1 MKSLFTLLIFLWLP
15 WLPWSGHAKV
25 FGGQVK
31 SQTPSPLVLR
41 TKILSYYYCRV
52 NQNLGNL
59 ELRVQL
65 QFTNV
70 GDQKLILYKGHDLF
84 YQTRFR
90 RAASVSAPSDAY
102 EVTILNSRYFDEQPE
117 KIDQPTPGKVFVI
130 LQPGATF
137 ETEMTVGVG
146 VVGSGVNRGNH
157 ALKEGE
163 HSLQLIVSTWYKSK
177 SLAQKMRQ
185 QWQRKGLLWFDPVIS
200 TPVNFM
206 VENPESQFTCR

>member
-1 MKSLFTLLIFLWLP
+1 MKSLFALLIFLWLP
-15 WLPWSGHAKV
+15 LSSHANV
-25 FGGQVK
+25 IGGQVK

-41 TKILSYYYCRV
+41 TKILSRYSCRV

-70 GDQKLILYKGHDLF
+70 SDQKLILYKGHDLF

-90 RAASVSAPSDAY
+90 RVAMSGATSDAY

-137 ETEMTVGVG
+137 ETVMTVGVG
-146 VVGSGVNRGNH
+146 VVGSNVNRGNH

-185 QWQRKGLLWFDPVIS
+185 QWQRKGLLWFDPVVS
-200 TPVNFM
+200 TPVNFR

>member
-1 MKSLFTLLIFLWLP
+1 MTYLFTLLIFLWLP
-15 WLPWSGHAKV
+15 LSCHANLI
-25 FGGQVK
+25 GGQVK
-31 SQTPSPLVLR
+31 PQTPSPLVLR
-41 TKILSYYYCRV
+41 TKILSYRYCRV
-52 NQNLGNL
+52 NPNLGNL

-84 YQTRFR
+84 YQTKFR
-90 RAASVSAPSDAY
+90 RVATGGATGDAY

-157 ALKEGE
+157 ALREGE

-177 SLAQKMRQ
+177 SLAQKMRE
-185 QWQRKGLLWFDPVIS
+185 QWQRKGLLWFEPVIS